1 MRNISPSATLPTA
14 THKQRHH
21 PGPRLWFI
29 QMSDQTKLRL
39 PRDKKRAEDALDAT
53 RDFWVLSDP
62 SLSPHTLRL
71 HPAPEKDVD
80 SDKAIPHQGVDLP
93 DIGTFKLPTMV
104 IPLRGPSDLEDWSIA
119 VRELLVRYSLH
130 NLMDWKIPRPKWN
143 DVTSLKWQ
151 TQSRLVR
158 DWLHENIVPY
168 MLKHILKRNPRMEFA
183 DEFMEDLQKAVID
196 FGIKWDNEALM
207 EVLRFKRSDC
217 LDTKMFIDSLDM
229 MYRSLWVTVPAHIII
244 AILLKEVQEDMP
256 SRTTMVL
263 KDIGTRKSPWDT
275 LTKKDFEHI
284 RDFLI
289 HGLG

>member
-1 MRNISPSATLPTA
+1 
-14 THKQRHH
+14 
-21 PGPRLWFI
+21 
-29 QMSDQTKLRL
+29 MSDQINVQS
-39 PRDKKRAEDALDAT
+39 PIDKKRANDALDET
-53 RDFWVLSDP
+53 RDFWILSDP
-62 SLSPHTLRL
+62 SVSPHTLRL
-71 HPAPEKDVD
+71 HPAREKVVD
-80 SDKAIPHQGVDLP
+80 SNGVNPHQGVDLP
-93 DIGTFKLPTMV
+93 EIGTFKLPRMV
-104 IPLRGPSDLEDWSIA
+104 IPLRGPSDLEDWDMA

-130 NLMDWKIPRPKWN
+130 NLVDWNMLRPKWN
-143 DVTSLKWQ
+143 DATSLKWQ

-168 MLKHILKRNPRMEFA
+168 MLKHILKRYPRVEFA

-217 LDTKMFIDSLDM
+217 LSAKMFINSLDM

-244 AILLKEVQEDMP
+244 AILLKEVQDDMP

-275 LTKKDFEHI
+275 LTKKDFENI
-284 RDFLI
+284 RDFLV
-289 HGLG
+289 HGLI